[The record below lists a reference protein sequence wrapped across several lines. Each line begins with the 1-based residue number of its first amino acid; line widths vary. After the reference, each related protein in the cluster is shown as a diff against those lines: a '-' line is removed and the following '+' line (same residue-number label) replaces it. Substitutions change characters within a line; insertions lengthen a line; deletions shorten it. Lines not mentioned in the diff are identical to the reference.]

1 MQRRKYK
8 IDNIYIKPGHYN
20 EILEEFT
27 FSLNEHFFLTDP
39 DEMQFSHFPFLQ
51 VALEPHFLC
60 QVFLQGEPD
69 YDRWQLVAN
78 PISLEEFNMKPHL
91 SPAFFELGMEVVG
104 EVPNTPWIVQDQ
116 GVLRIKAWDVIRY
129 KVG

>member
-1 MQRRKYK
+1 
-8 IDNIYIKPGHYN
+8 
-20 EILEEFT
+20 
-27 FSLNEHFFLTDP
+27 
-39 DEMQFSHFPFLQ
+39 MQFSHFPFLQ

-60 QVFLQGEPD
+60 QVFLQGEPY